1 MSKKRKKT
9 NTSQIRKRDNSPHN
23 NPVLKKKYLKILERV
38 CYQTDCE
45 TAFKLL
51 SKDEKS
57 NAFGQR
63 VYVGSIKFENKEAV
77 SKDAL
82 EFFTK
87 YVQDFYADIIYKL
100 QPDMEVELTNFEILV
115 GLQFL
120 TSLDNVKGERKNH
133 LQIAFTPMRLKL
145 GTLQETIK
153 TIIYHY
159 TITANSTNIFSET
172 LYNLKF
178 DFNVKEYPTL
188 GMHYSSTLE
197 AVPCRSGNY
206 IENGNLRKVFQLGYL
221 DYGFTLNWVFVPVKS
236 LQGVYRG
243 DKKDLPLC
251 IQNHAYHRLLERLKP
266 LSDIDIVF
274 QLSFTLQN
282 SLKIEIYKG
291 NILIPYFHI
300 GQKCG
305 YFLGVIN
312 KDRLIIKT
320 FLFLTHHYTPE
331 GEKLEK
337 ALGLSKEEITYWN
350 IGSLQNFIYS
360 DLGTNHEMRNVF
372 EDVGI
377 SHLFKVDPLTHGI
390 EQRNYNWEALNAYI
404 NKGKIEL
411 FDEGADDEELEELL
425 GEAMDE

>member
-9 NTSQIRKRDNSPHN
+9 NTSQVRKRDNSPHN
-23 NPVLKKKYLKILERV
+23 NPVLKKKYLKILERI

-57 NAFGQR
+57 NAFGHR
-63 VYVGSIKFENKEAV
+63 VYIGSIKFKNKKAV

-87 YVQDFYADIIYKL
+87 YVQDFYADSIYKL
-100 QPDMEVELTNFEILV
+100 QPDREVELTNFEILA

-120 TSLDNVKGERKNH
+120 TSFDNLTGERKNQ

-145 GTLQETIK
+145 GTLQDAIK
-153 TIIYHY
+153 TIIFHY
-159 TITANSTNIFSET
+159 TITANGTNIFNDT

-178 DFNVKEYPTL
+178 DFKVKEYPTL
-188 GMHYSSTLE
+188 GMHYFSTLE

-206 IENGNLRKVFQLGYL
+206 IENGKLRKVFQLGYL
-221 DYGFTLNWVFVPVKS
+221 DYGFTVNWVSVPVKS

-243 DKKDLPLC
+243 DKKELPLC
-251 IQNHAYHRLLERLKP
+251 IQNHAYNRLLERLKP
-266 LSDIDIVF
+266 LSGMDIIH
-274 QLSFTLQN
+274 QLSYTLQT

-300 GQKCG
+300 NLKCG

-331 GEKLEK
+331 GDKLEK
-337 ALGLSKEEITYWN
+337 VLGLSKEEISYWK
-350 IGSLQNFIYS
+350 IGSLENFFGS
-360 DLGTNHEMRNVF
+360 NLETNHEMRKAF
-372 EDVGI
+372 EDAGI
-377 SHLFKVDPLTHGI
+377 SHLFTVQSIGCEK

-404 NKGKIEL
+404 NQGKTEL
-411 FDEGADDEELEELL
+411 FDEGAEDEMLEELVEEGL
-425 GEAMDE
+425 DE